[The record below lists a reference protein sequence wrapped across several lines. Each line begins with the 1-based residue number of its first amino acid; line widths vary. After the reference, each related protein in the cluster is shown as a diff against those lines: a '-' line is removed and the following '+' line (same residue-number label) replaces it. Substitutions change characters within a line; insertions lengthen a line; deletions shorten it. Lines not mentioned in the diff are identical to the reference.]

1 MKFMMAMIYAMA
13 AALLMGLLAAYFYF
27 SVLQQQSPNPA
38 DETTANIALLLF
50 VNAVLVFSLI
60 LIWLENMPDTPEQ
73 SALDKYISEVRD
85 EERQIQQHSSSSQQ
99 IEPVLQRLNQISQ
112 ALSLTNKTL
121 NLGLER
127 LSTRIDE
134 VENASLDRVINADKK
149 TDSAENY
156 PQLST
161 IFNDEL
167 AETLSNLE
175 IMQDDS
181 KKENITKIKDVDIDK
196 LINNIKE

>member
-1 MKFMMAMIYAMA
+1 MKFMMALIYALA
-13 AALLMGLLAAYFYF
+13 AALLMGLLATYFYF

-73 SALDKYISEVRD
+73 SALDKYISEVKA
-85 EERQIQQHSSSSQQ
+85 EEQQLQNQSSAPQA

-127 LSTRIDE
+127 LNTRIDE

-149 TDSAENY
+149 TETTEKY
-156 PQLST
+156 PELST
-161 IFNDEL
+161 IFNDDL
-167 AETLSNLE
+167 AKTLSELE
-175 IMQDDS
+175 IMQDN
-181 KKENITKIKDVDIDK
+181 KENKNITEIQDIDINK
-196 LINNIKE
+196 LLDNIKE

>member
-1 MKFMMAMIYAMA
+1 MKFMMALIYALA

-85 EERQIQQHSSSSQQ
+85 EERQIQQHTSSPQQ
-99 IEPVLQRLNQISQ
+99 IEPVLQRLNQISE

-149 TDSAENY
+149 TDIAEKY
-156 PQLST
+156 TQLST

-175 IMQDDS
+175 IMHDDN

-196 LINNIKE
+196 LINNIKK

>member
-1 MKFMMAMIYAMA
+1 MKFMMALIYALA

-73 SALDKYISEVRD
+73 SALDKYISEVRN
-85 EERQIQQHSSSSQQ
+85 EERQASSPQQ

-149 TDSAENY
+149 TDIAEKY
-156 PQLST
+156 TQLST

-175 IMQDDS
+175 IMQDDN
-181 KKENITKIKDVDIDK
+181 KKENITKIKDVDINK
-196 LINNIKE
+196 LINNIKK